1 MNSLLHYLIYSMEL
15 NTQYSIWQKQNILIS
30 PGTWRV
36 HLLSNVGP
44 GVAGGGIWPNKTIL
58 VSSSQLHSDSPEHQL
73 TCQKIFPVIIIS
85 NYSREDRLARMH
97 ENLDLTDLRE
107 SSAGNIKINKS
118 SNHSGHWFCSRKTQI
133 NNLGQ

>member
-58 VSSSQLHSDSPEHQL
+58 VSSSQLHSDSAEHQL
-73 TCQKIFPVIIIS
+73 ARVLPENIS
-85 NYSREDRLARMH
+85 CN
-97 ENLDLTDLRE
+97 N
-107 SSAGNIKINKS
+107 NI
-118 SNHSGHWFCSRKTQI
+118 
-133 NNLGQ
+133 